1 MPMTNVYTGAN
12 GTLTLST
19 SDNPEGAD
27 AKAILDTYELLT
39 VGRVTNVEVCIQTD
53 LEEFHEIGRRHATS
67 LHPGNIH
74 ISGKVGRAYINGS
87 LLFLLLGKGAAPNNI
102 AEPYV
107 QPALNMTIALNDPAV
122 PGNTA
127 SLELQGVKFQNWS
140 YSLPED
146 DFVLEGA
153 TFKALAIRVV
163 DRVAPEGGGDAV
175 AQAPAFPGAAT
186 A

>member
-19 SDNPEGAD
+19 SNNPEGAD
-27 AKAILDTYELLT
+27 AQAILDTYELLT
-39 VGRVTNVEVCIQTD
+39 VGRVSNVEVCIQTH

-67 LHPGNIH
+67 LHSGNIS

-87 LLFLLLGKGAAPNNI
+87 LLFLLMGKGVSPSNI

-107 QPALNMTIALNDPAV
+107 QPAMNMTIALNDPAV

-127 SLELQGVKFQNWS
+127 GLELQGVKFQNWS

-146 DFVLEGA
+146 DFVMENV

-163 DRVAPEGGGDAV
+163 DRSAPEGGGDAV
-175 AQAPAFPGAAT
+175 AQAPAFPEAAT